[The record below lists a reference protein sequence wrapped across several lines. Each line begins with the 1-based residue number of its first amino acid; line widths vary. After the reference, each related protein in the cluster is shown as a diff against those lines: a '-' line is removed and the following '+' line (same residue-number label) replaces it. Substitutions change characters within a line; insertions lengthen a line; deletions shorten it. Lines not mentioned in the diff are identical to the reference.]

1 MTMRVDAYTHFIPN
15 RFYKEVMS
23 VGSHKDIGKRMMG
36 VPAIFDLNVRKKVVD
51 KFKDYNQWRTYQMSD
66 HLPLWAEFR
75 IDFSDEYLT
84 EIAAP
89 RAVISGRPRQPMRMS
104 FLFTNSSA
112 P

>member
-1 MTMRVDAYTHFIPN
+1 
-15 RFYKEVMS
+15 
-23 VGSHKDIGKRMMG
+23 
-36 VPAIFDLNVRKKVVD
+36 
-51 KFKDYNQWRTYQMSD
+51 MSD

-75 IDFSDEYLT
+75 IDFSDEYPT

-89 RAVISGRPRQPMRMS
+89 RAVISGRSRQPMRMS

>member
-1 MTMRVDAYTHFIPN
+1 
-15 RFYKEVMS
+15 
-23 VGSHKDIGKRMMG
+23 
-36 VPAIFDLNVRKKVVD
+36 
-51 KFKDYNQWRTYQMSD
+51 MSD
-66 HLPLWAEFR
+66 HLSLWTEFR

-89 RAVISGRPRQPMRMS
+89 RAVISGPPAGQPMRMS